1 MIIQTDVLCEPV
13 DVVQRLRACGLDRD
27 KLIEV
32 ARRAVYAS
40 RDCTPNHPANAP
52 GTFSY
57 QYGTQAL
64 RDLFVGKDWAVDRT
78 DSIESIWNEERRIRV
93 AYQNVDMACDLNRLP
108 KPKSIKGE
116 GSERVCKG
124 NQLALFADLPLFARL
139 PKAGDVTLYL
149 MVSQDGLDVRVELSR
164 PVIENKKFATF
175 IERIFL
181 LREGEWE
188 DGLLKSKSEG
198 AAADDFAADDF
209 NVVVSRK

>member
-1 MIIQTDVLCEPV
+1 MIQTDVLHEPV
-13 DVVQRLRACGLDRD
+13 DVARRLRACGLDRD

-32 ARRAVYAS
+32 ARRAIYAS

-93 AYQNVDMACDLNRLP
+93 AYQNVDVACDAYKLP
-108 KPKSIKGE
+108 RPKSVKGE

-149 MVSQDGLDVRVELSR
+149 MVSQNGADVRVELSR
-164 PVIENKKFATF
+164 PVIENKKFTAF
-175 IERIFL
+175 VERIFL

-188 DGLLKSKSEG
+188 DGFIKSKTEG
-198 AAADDFAADDF
+198 AVADGSAGEDFD
-209 NVVVSRK
+209 VVVSRK

>member
-1 MIIQTDVLCEPV
+1 MIIQTDVLYEPE
-13 DVVQRLRACGLDRD
+13 DVVRRLRACGLDRD

-32 ARRAVYAS
+32 ARRAIYAS

-64 RDLFVGKDWAVDRT
+64 RDLFVGEDWALDRT
-78 DSIESIWNEERRIRV
+78 DSIESIWNETRRIRV
-93 AYQNVDMACDLNRLP
+93 AYQNVDVACDPNRAP

-116 GSERVCKG
+116 GSERACKG
-124 NQLALFADLPLFARL
+124 NQLALFAFSDLPLFARL

-149 MVSQDGLDVRVELSR
+149 MVSQDGSDVRVELSR
-164 PVIENKKFATF
+164 PVIENKKFAAF

-188 DGLLKSKSEG
+188 DGLIKLKSD
-198 AAADDFAADDF
+198 ADVADDFD
-209 NVVVSRK
+209 VVVSRK